1 MAAPRRGSGGRCNG
15 MKAPLRI
22 GPRVRGDLRGFTLI
36 EIAVVMV
43 IIGILAGGGV
53 SLMRVLTERKARTE
67 ALSYLK
73 DTHTSLLAFAERTG
87 RLPYADSDGDGLENS
102 GVVGGSLP
110 YRTLTTAPTDAYKRP
125 LRYALNPNLGTNRAS
140 ACSALRMGLTG
151 TPQVVDADGTA
162 ATFPIAAILASA
174 GPMDADGDGN
184 VFDDLAAGTHQGDNT
199 DGTPNYLRHPPVAGF
214 DDLVVYVGGNELYSC
229 LCEYLSLAVN
239 NHSGSTVY
247 VYDANQ
253 GSDLGS
259 QAAGSSSVYSVLS
272 GSRLVL
278 CSGSGGCASP
288 VASNPPTPIALAG
301 RGVTITLP

>member
-1 MAAPRRGSGGRCNG
+1 MTGNESPSSMRA
-15 MKAPLRI
+15 
-22 GPRVRGDLRGFTLI
+22 RVCFDQRGFTLL

-43 IIGILAGGGV
+43 IIGLLAGGGV
-53 SLMRVLTERKARTE
+53 SLMRALTERKARNE

-73 DTHTSLLAFAERTG
+73 DNQTNLLSFAERTG
-87 RLPYADSDGDGLENS
+87 RLPYADSDGDGLEDS
-102 GVVGGSLP
+102 GVASGTLP
-110 YRTLTTAPTDAYKRP
+110 YRTLLTAPADAYKRP
-125 LRYALNPNLGTNRAS
+125 LRYAINPNLGVSRAA
-140 ACSALRMGLTG
+140 ACAALRTGLSG
-151 TPQVVDADGTA
+151 APQVVDADGGATA
-162 ATFPIAAILASA
+162 AFSIAAVLVSA

-199 DGTPNYLRHPPVAGF
+199 DGVPNYLRHPPVAGF
-214 DDLVVYVGGNELYSC
+214 DDLVAYLGGNELYGS

-247 VYDANQ
+247 VHDVGR

-259 QAAGSSSVYSVLS
+259 LASGGSSVYTVLS
-272 GSRLVL
+272 GSLLTL
-278 CSGSGGCASP
+278 CSNSGGCGTP